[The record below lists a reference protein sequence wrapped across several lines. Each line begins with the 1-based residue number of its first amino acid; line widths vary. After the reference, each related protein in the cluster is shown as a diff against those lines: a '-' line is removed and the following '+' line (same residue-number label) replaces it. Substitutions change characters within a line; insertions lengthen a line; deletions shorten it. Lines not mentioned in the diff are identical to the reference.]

1 MQRCVAVFIVTAVL
15 MALGP
20 GSTTA
25 AAQSAAQSITVI
37 VNGEHLIFDVS
48 PESENGCLL
57 VPLRATFEALGAT
70 VNWDDDTGTITATKG
85 IDTLKIA
92 VGQRTAYRNNTA
104 IELDVPAK
112 SVNLA
117 GTPEGKTLIPIRF
130 VAEALGAVVLDTTSR
145 IVRINQ
151 KDELELLAGE
161 KVEQYLSLLDRAARE
176 GINDEEW
183 NGILSQKAIKSGY
196 GHESSVYKP
205 EPVAD
210 SSVRSVSNIV
220 IMRAAYVKEP
230 VSSTCIFVTA
240 RYIYNDPT
248 EREAAN
254 QKVHYEKE
262 YCLVWENGQLVIDN
276 ERTLAIQR
284 ADDIPLADL
293 SKKDIKQIKRKWQQN
308 NYYNYN
314 DVIDI
319 NNNFISSTLSA
330 TFGIIKWG
338 DASASPVKEQLEY
351 LFSYFTDDV
360 LESNGWEDF
369 TGLPAK
375 RDPVFTILWA
385 TSAPDQI
392 SATLFAELFPGFSPT
407 PAIME
412 VEIKKQPN
420 GLNGEEWIFTRIDK
434 VRSYA
439 DLSELKQ
446 KEPQIYEMLV
456 LMDNYHRM
464 IRQGQI
470 T

>member
-1 MQRCVAVFIVTAVL
+1 M
-15 MALGP
+15 
-20 GSTTA
+20 
-25 AAQSAAQSITVI
+25 
-37 VNGEHLIFDVS
+37 
-48 PESENGCLL
+48 
-57 VPLRATFEALGAT
+57 
-70 VNWDDDTGTITATKG
+70 
-85 IDTLKIA
+85 
-92 VGQRTAYRNNTA
+92 
-104 IELDVPAK
+104 
-112 SVNLA
+112 
-117 GTPEGKTLIPIRF
+117 
-130 VAEALGAVVLDTTSR
+130 
-145 IVRINQ
+145 
-151 KDELELLAGE
+151 
-161 KVEQYLSLLDRAARE
+161 
-176 GINDEEW
+176 
-183 NGILSQKAIKSGY
+183 
-196 GHESSVYKP
+196 
-205 EPVAD
+205 
-210 SSVRSVSNIV
+210 
-220 IMRAAYVKEP
+220 
-230 VSSTCIFVTA
+230 
-240 RYIYNDPT
+240 
-248 EREAAN
+248 
-254 QKVHYEKE
+254 
-262 YCLVWENGQLVIDN
+262 VIDN

-392 SATLFAELFPGFSPT
+392 SATLFAELFPGFTPT

-446 KEPQIYEMLV
+446 KEPQIYELLV